1 MRVTYD
7 AKDFIRPSGELKE
20 VKWNGREIR
29 NGMSHPLTRY

>member
-7 AKDFIRPSGELKE
+7 AKEFIRRSNELKE

-29 NGMSHPLTRY
+29 NGK